1 MEGSLTVISRS
12 QCRVRG
18 HCSLALFHIVCR
30 VLSREQS
37 DKVSI
42 SCDSVGVD
50 MGNSRKKR
58 EEEGKRDVIRER
70 FKLA

>member
-18 HCSLALFHIVCR
+18 HCSPALFHIVCR

-42 SCDSVGVD
+42 SRDSVGVD
-50 MGNSRKKR
+50 RGNSSKKVR
-58 EEEGKRDVIRER
+58 GRGM
-70 FKLA
+70 